1 MPSGRYRRPM
11 FPLGAVLLPASQ
23 LPLQIFEARYTA
35 MLAEVLDGHR
45 EFGVVMIT
53 RGSEVG
59 GGDQRSDVGTIA
71 QIIEAEQEAGDR
83 WRILAAGTRRFDV
96 VQWLPDDPYPNAV
109 VRDRSETATTQD
121 PTALAVADV
130 AQSLQRLLL
139 AARTNGYQVDTLDA
153 QFTEDVALGSFQLA
167 GVAPFGSYDRQRVL
181 QVDNP
186 QERLSMVDELIDQ
199 MYKTIIAEAE
209 IR

>member
-1 MPSGRYRRPM
+1 MPSERYQRPM

-35 MLAEVLDGHR
+35 MLADVLDGHR

-59 GGDQRSDVGTIA
+59 GGDQRSDIGTIA
-71 QIIEAEQEAGDR
+71 QIIEAEQEAEDR
-83 WRILAAGTRRFDV
+83 WRIIAAGTRRFDV

-109 VRDRSETATTQD
+109 VRDRSEATTIQSE
-121 PTALAVADV
+121 TALAVADV
-130 AQSLQRLLL
+130 AENLQRLLL
-139 AARTNGYQVDTLDA
+139 AARTNGYPVEALDA
-153 QFTEDVALGSFQLA
+153 QIAEDAALGSFQLA
-167 GVAPFGSYDRQRVL
+167 GLAPFGSYDRQRVL
-181 QVDNP
+181 QIDDP
-186 QERLSMVDELIDQ
+186 QERLSTVNELIDQ

>member
-1 MPSGRYRRPM
+1 M

-35 MLAEVLDGHR
+35 MLADVLDGHR

-59 GGDQRSDVGTIA
+59 GGDQRSDIGTIA
-71 QIIEAEQEAGDR
+71 QIIEAEQEAEDR
-83 WRILAAGTRRFDV
+83 WRIIAAGTRRFDV

-109 VRDRSETATTQD
+109 VRDRSEDTTIQSE
-121 PTALAVADV
+121 TALAVADV
-130 AQSLQRLLL
+130 AENLQRLLL
-139 AARTNGYQVDTLDA
+139 AARTNGYPVEALDA
-153 QFTEDVALGSFQLA
+153 QIAEDAALGSFQLA
-167 GVAPFGSYDRQRVL
+167 GLAPFGSYDRQRVL
-181 QVDNP
+181 QIDDP
-186 QERLSMVDELIDQ
+186 QERLSTVNELIDQ